1 MELQNLLQKEW
12 KKNVRP
18 RPFYKASSKAWVN
31 LLDKPIISLLRW
43 AGVGF
48 LLILIGSAVATEL
61 LDFLE
66 TGFML
71 GTAAAAAAAATD
83 FFTFLDGGGGAAT
96 SCSSSLLLLL
106 LLLLLLTSFFWI
118 FFCSKTP
125 IRLPEPKFG

>member
-48 LLILIGSAVATEL
+48 LLILIGSAAATEL

-71 GTAAAAAAAATD
+71 GTAAAAAAAAAATD

-106 LLLLLLTSFFWI
+106 LLLTFFFLD
-118 FFCSKTP
+118 FFLFKDPDSTA
-125 IRLPEPKFG
+125 

>member
-12 KKNVRP
+12 RRNVRP
-18 RPFYKASSKAWVN
+18 RPFYKASSRAWVN

-48 LLILIGSAVATEL
+48 LLILTGSAVATEL

-71 GTAAAAAAAATD
+71 GTAAAAAAAAAATD
-83 FFTFLDGGGGAAT
+83 FFNFLDGGGGAAT

-106 LLLLLLTSFFWI
+106 LLLLLLTFFFLD
-118 FFCSKTP
+118 FFLFKDPDSTA
-125 IRLPEPKFG
+125 

>member
-1 MELQNLLQKEW
+1 M
-12 KKNVRP
+12 
-18 RPFYKASSKAWVN
+18 
-31 LLDKPIISLLRW
+31 DKPIISLLRW

-48 LLILIGSAVATEL
+48 LLILIGSAAATEL

-71 GTAAAAAAAATD
+71 GTAAAAAAAAATD
-83 FFTFLDGGGGAAT
+83 FFTFLDGGGGAAI
-96 SCSSSLLLLL
+96 SCSSSL

>member
-18 RPFYKASSKAWVN
+18 RPFYKASSKAWVS

-48 LLILIGSAVATEL
+48 LLILIGSAAATEL

-71 GTAAAAAAAATD
+71 GTAAAAAATD

-106 LLLLLLTSFFWI
+106 LLTSFFWI

>member
-1 MELQNLLQKEW
+1 MELRR
-12 KKNVRP
+12 NVRP
-18 RPFYKASSKAWVN
+18 RPFYKASSRAWVN

-48 LLILIGSAVATEL
+48 LLILTGSAVATEL

-71 GTAAAAAAAATD
+71 GTAAAAAAAAATD
-83 FFTFLDGGGGAAT
+83 FFNFLDGGGGAAT

-106 LLLLLLTSFFWI
+106 LLLTSFFFG
-118 FFCSKTP
+118 FFFVQRPRFDCLSQNSVEVFDFF
-125 IRLPEPKFG
+125 R

>member
-18 RPFYKASSKAWVN
+18 RPFYKASSKAWVS

-48 LLILIGSAVATEL
+48 LLILIGSAAATEL

-66 TGFML
+66 AGFML
-71 GTAAAAAAAATD
+71 GTAAAAAAD
-83 FFTFLDGGGGAAT
+83 FFIFLDGGGGAAT
-96 SCSSSLLLLL
+96 SRSSSLLL
-106 LLLLLLTSFFWI
+106 LLLLLLTSFFLD
-118 FFCSKTP
+118 FFLFKDPDSTA
-125 IRLPEPKFG
+125 